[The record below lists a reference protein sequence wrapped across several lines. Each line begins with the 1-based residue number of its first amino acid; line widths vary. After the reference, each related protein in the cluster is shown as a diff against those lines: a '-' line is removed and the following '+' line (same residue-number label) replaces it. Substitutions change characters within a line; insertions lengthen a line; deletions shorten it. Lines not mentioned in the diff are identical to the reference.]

1 MAVSVAAVMRHIRN
15 YFDRGYRYGDF
26 SIIGGALTPAPDSAY
41 VYIAGSV
48 LHDGVW
54 EMSGNMLLDA
64 PDGLRDESFSG
75 RVYELHPPG
84 DFLALCRE
92 ISEYD
97 DKNPVGAMQS
107 ESFGD
112 YSYTRAYA
120 TQKAAQGWQGAYF
133 ERLSPYRR
141 MVTEVGE
148 WP

>member
-26 SIIGGALTPAPDSAY
+26 TIIGGALTPAPDSAY

-54 EMSGNMLLDA
+54 ALSGDMLQGV

-75 RVYELHPPG
+75 RVYELHPPD
-84 DFLALCRE
+84 DFLRLCGE

-97 DKNPVGAMQS
+97 DKNPVGALQS

-112 YSYTRAYA
+112 YSYTRASV
-120 TQKAAQGWQGAYF
+120 QGGAQGWQAAF
-133 ERLSPYRR
+133 RPQLDAYRR

-148 WP
+148 

>member
-26 SIIGGALTPAPDSAY
+26 TIIGGALTPAPDSAY

-54 EMSGNMLLDA
+54 ALSGDMLQGV

-75 RVYELHPPG
+75 RVYELHPPD
-84 DFLALCRE
+84 DFLRLCEE

-97 DKNPVGAMQS
+97 DKNPVGALQS

-120 TQKAAQGWQGAYF
+120 SQKAPNGWQGAYYD
-133 ERLSPYRR
+133 RLAPYRR
-141 MVTEVGE
+141 MYTGVGE
-148 WP
+148 